1 MMNLTDR
8 QRQGKRFIKA
18 GIAYVWSE
26 ELQLMFRA
34 GVNDP
39 RNARLEMMASGFEEL
54 HRQRT
59 IKPRKRNA
67 A

>member
-1 MMNLTDR
+1 MKPTNDR
-8 QRQGKRFIKA
+8 ERLGKRFLKR

-34 GVNDP
+34 GIDDP
-39 RNARLEMMASGFEEL
+39 RNARLECMALAFEEL

-59 IKPRKRNA
+59 IKPRKR
-67 A
+67 